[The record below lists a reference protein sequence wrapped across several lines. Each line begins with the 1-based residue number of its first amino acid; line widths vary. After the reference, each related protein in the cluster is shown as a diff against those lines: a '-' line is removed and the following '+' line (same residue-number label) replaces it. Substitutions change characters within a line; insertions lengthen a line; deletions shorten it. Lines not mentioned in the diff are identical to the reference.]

1 MRKLKLF
8 TINLIAGANVATVL
22 LMLAVGYSD
31 RIHPADFPLLSLLGM
46 TFPFLLIVNLL
57 FLLFW
62 LAVKWQKMWIPLVGF
77 LLAYVPI
84 SIYIPLNGP
93 GHDEDATVKVVSWN
107 VCTYGG
113 NFKYENGFAVICDY
127 LKRQDADIVCL
138 QEDVD
143 SWRRFV
149 FQEYAGKYPYN
160 DTLVFHNT
168 KACMNG
174 VGIHSKYPILRK
186 ERIPYESNANGS
198 VAFYLKKGDD
208 TLLVINN
215 HLESTHLTLSDR
227 TNYQEMISGKMGR
240 DTIRTE
246 SRLLLSKLS
255 SAAVKRASQAEAV
268 HRYIAEHSQYPIIVC
283 GDFNDTPISYARH
296 TIGQGLTDCFAA
308 VGNGLGLSFIQKG
321 YFFRIDHIFCSDDF
335 EPVRCEVD
343 PEIDYS
349 DHQPIICWLK
359 KREKP

>member
-1 MRKLKLF
+1 MSKLKQF
-8 TINLIAGANVATVL
+8 TVNLIAGANVATVV
-22 LMLAVGYSD
+22 LMLAAGYSD
-31 RIHPADFPLLSLLGM
+31 RIHPADMPLVSTLGM
-46 TFPFLLIVNLL
+46 TFPFFLIANLL

-62 LAVKWQKMWIPLVGF
+62 LTVKWRKIWIPLVGF
-77 LLAYVPI
+77 LLTYVPI

-149 FQEYAGKYPYN
+149 FQEYSGKYPYN
-160 DTLVFHNT
+160 DTLIFQNT
-168 KACMNG
+168 KSCMNG

-186 ERIPYESNANGS
+186 ERIPYESKNNGS

-215 HLESTHLTLSDR
+215 HLESTHLTKSDR
-227 TNYQEMISGKMGR
+227 SNYQEMISGNMER
-240 DTIRTE
+240 DTMRAE

-255 SAAVKRASQAEAV
+255 SAAAKRAYQAEAV
-268 HRYIAEHSQYPIIVC
+268 HRYIVEHSQYPTIVC
-283 GDFNDTPISYARH
+283 GDFNDTPISYVRH
-296 TIGQGLTDCFAA
+296 TISQGLTDCFAA
-308 VGNGLGLSFIQKG
+308 TGNGLGLSFIQKG
-321 YFFRIDHIFCSDDF
+321 FFFRIDHIFCSDDF

>member
-1 MRKLKLF
+1 MSKLKQF
-8 TINLIAGANVATVL
+8 TVNLIAGANVGTVL
-22 LMLAVGYSD
+22 LMLASGYSD
-31 RIHPADFPLLSLLGM
+31 RIHPADFPLLSILGM
-46 TFPFLLIVNLL
+46 TFPFFLIANLL

-62 LAVKWQKMWIPLVGF
+62 LTVKWRKIWIPLVGF

-84 SIYIPLNGP
+84 SIYIPINGP

-149 FQEYAGKYPYN
+149 FQEYTAKYPYN
-160 DTLVFHNT
+160 DTLIFQNT
-168 KACMNG
+168 KSCMNG

-186 ERIPYESNANGS
+186 ERIPYESKNNGS

-215 HLESTHLTLSDR
+215 HLESTHLTKNDR
-227 TNYQEMISGKMGR
+227 SNYQEMISGRMGR
-240 DTIRTE
+240 DTMRAE

-255 SAAVKRASQAEAV
+255 AASAKRASQADAV
-268 HRYIAEHSQYPIIVC
+268 QRYIAAHSQYPLIVC
-283 GDFNDTPISYARH
+283 GDFNDTPISYTRRA
-296 TIGQGLTDCFAA
+296 ISQGLTDCFAA
-308 VGNGLGLSFIQKG
+308 VGNGLGLSFFQKG
-321 YFFRIDHIFCSDDF
+321 FFFRIDHIFCSDAF
-335 EPVRCEVD
+335 EPVRCVVD